1 MDNENLLLIIVLQVI
16 IFLILP
22 LAAIWLLGI

>member
-1 MDNENLLLIIVLQVI
+1 MNNENILLIVVLQI
-16 IFLILP
+16 IVFLVLP